1 MVGCGPAMFLIRE
14 SFEEDVDQIL
24 EVAQHLDSVNLPAER
39 HHIEKILA
47 LSAAS
52 FGERIPIAE
61 REFLFV
67 LEDLAQRRVIGTSM
81 IHAQHGTRRS
91 PHVFLQVLK
100 EERYSETL
108 DRYLVHECLRL
119 AYNYDGPSEIGG
131 LILLP
136 EYRRHP
142 DSLGKLLSYT
152 RFLFIA
158 MHRILFRDQVISEL
172 MPPLEPDGTSRLW
185 NHFGKSFTGL
195 TYREADLLS
204 KDNKEFIR
212 ALFPHTLIYTSLFPE
227 EVKQVI
233 GVVGPETRGVE
244 KMLRRI
250 GFEYA
255 QQIDPFDGG
264 PHFIAETDRVSLIRE
279 ARPVELAVRGDGAER
294 WAIVAVESPP
304 GETRPRLRV
313 AGTRVTGWTGAAG
326 ALLGVSE
333 EVMDRLRVG
342 APGERV
348 WAVSP

>member
-1 MVGCGPAMFLIRE
+1 MFLIRE

-24 EVAQHLDSVNLPAER
+24 EVAHHLDSVNLPADR
-39 HHIEKILA
+39 GHIERILA

-52 FGERIPIAE
+52 FGESIPIVE
-61 REFLFV
+61 REYLFV
-67 LEDLAQRRVIGTSM
+67 LEDLATRRVIGTSM

-108 DRYLVHECLRL
+108 DRYMVHECLRL
-119 AYNYDGPSEIGG
+119 AYNYDGPTEIGG

-136 EYRRHP
+136 EYRGHP
-142 DSLGKLLSYT
+142 ESLGKLLSYA

-158 MHRILFRDQVISEL
+158 MHRIVFRDQVLSEL

-185 NHFGKSFTGL
+185 KHFGDKFTGL

-212 ALFPHTLIYTSLFPE
+212 TLFPHSLIYTSLFPE
-227 EVKQVI
+227 DVKQVI

-255 QQIDPFDGG
+255 HQIDPFDGG
-264 PHFIAETDRVSLIRE
+264 PHFKADTDRVSLVRD
-279 ARPVELAVRGDGAER
+279 ARPVELAVSRSQGPER
-294 WAIVAVESPP
+294 WAIIAIESPADTP
-304 GETRPRLRV
+304 RPRLRV
-313 AGTRVTGWTGAAG
+313 AGARVAGWTGAAG
-326 ALLGVSE
+326 DVLGVSAE
-333 EVMDRLRVG
+333 LVERLG
-342 APGERV
+342 AGTPGERV
-348 WAVSP
+348 WAVAP

>member
-1 MVGCGPAMFLIRE
+1 MFLIRE

-24 EVAQHLDSVNLPAER
+24 EVAHHLDSVNLPADR
-39 HHIEKILA
+39 GHIERILA

-52 FGERIPIAE
+52 FAESVPIPS
-61 REFLFV
+61 REYLFV
-67 LEDLAQRRVIGTSM
+67 LEDLSARRVIGTSM

-108 DRYLVHECLRL
+108 DRYMVHECLRL
-119 AYNYDGPSEIGG
+119 AYNYDGPTEIGG

-136 EYRRHP
+136 EYRGHAE
-142 DSLGKLLSYT
+142 SLGKLLSYA

-158 MHRILFRDQVISEL
+158 MHRIVFRDQVISEL

-185 NHFGKSFTGL
+185 NHFGRMFTGL
-195 TYREADLLS
+195 TYGEADLLS

-212 ALFPHTLIYTSLFPE
+212 TLFPHSLVYTALFPE
-227 EVKQVI
+227 EVKEVI
-233 GVVGPETRGVE
+233 GVVGPDTRGVE

-264 PHFIAETDRVSLIRE
+264 PHFIAETDRVTLVRD
-279 ARPVELAVRGDGAER
+279 ARPVELAVASSDGPER
-294 WAIVAVESPP
+294 WAIVAVESPV
-304 GETRPRLRV
+304 GSSRPRLRV
-313 AGTRVTGWTGAAG
+313 AGARVSGWTGAAG
-326 ALLGVSE
+326 AVLGVSAE
-333 EVMDRLRVG
+333 LLERLRAG

-348 WAVSP
+348 WAVAP